1 MKRKGEDTVNITE
14 VRVKLTEG
22 KNRLQAFCSITIDD
36 DFVVRDLKV
45 IEGHKGAFVA
55 MPSRKL
61 TDRCPKCGGKNHL
74 MAQYCNDCGTKLN
87 EKRASRGAGKL
98 KLHADT
104 AHPINSSCRE
114 LIQEKVLAAFSEEVE
129 NSKKPGYK
137 PPKYEDIEDVDYDDL
152 RDDLESEKSDT

>member
-1 MKRKGEDTVNITE
+1 M
-14 VRVKLTEG
+14 
-22 KNRLQAFCSITIDD
+22 
-36 DFVVRDLKV
+36 
-45 IEGHKGAFVA
+45 
-55 MPSRKL
+55 
-61 TDRCPKCGGKNHL
+61 
-74 MAQYCNDCGTKLN
+74 MAQYCNDCGAKLN